1 MDHDFLRRVRTTS
14 VITGLALAW
23 CIAVRWDFDAGV
35 GWLLGCT
42 WSLVNLYAITLVMRV
57 TLSGERSRIRL
68 LLVLAVKLPVLY
80 GMGFFLLA
88 IDRFP
93 VIALLAGF
101 TWPLLVIALKLLGR
115 AVLRM
120 DRRSSGGADLA
131 AGKPQ
136 RQS

>member
-23 CIAVRWDFDAGV
+23 WVAVRWHLDAGV
-35 GWLLGCT
+35 GWLLGCL
-42 WSLVNLYAITLVMRV
+42 WSLVNLYAITLVIRV
-57 TLSGERSRIRL
+57 TLSGERNRIRL
-68 LLVLAVKLPVLY
+68 FLVLAVKLPVLY
-80 GMGFFLLA
+80 GIGFFLLA
-88 IDRFP
+88 IGRFP

-115 AVLRM
+115 AVLRL
-120 DRRSSGGADLA
+120 DRPSSDGADLTG
-131 AGKPQ
+131 GKPQ